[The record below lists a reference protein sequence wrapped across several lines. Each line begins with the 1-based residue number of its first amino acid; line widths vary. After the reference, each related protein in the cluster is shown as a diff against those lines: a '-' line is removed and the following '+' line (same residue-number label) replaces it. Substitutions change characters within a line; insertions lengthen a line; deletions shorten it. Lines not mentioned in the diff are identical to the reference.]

1 MFPLSL
7 KYKNATFVYKILDYM
22 EDKDI
27 SIFFPFFLFFIF
39 RELINSVIQSVQINE
54 QTIQNIILKEI
65 FKVFRI

>member
-7 KYKNATFVYKILDYM
+7 TYKNTTFVYKVLDYM
-22 EDKDI
+22 EDKDL

>member
-7 KYKNATFVYKILDYM
+7 TYKNTIFVYKVLDYM
-22 EDKDI
+22 EDKDL

>member
-7 KYKNATFVYKILDYM
+7 KYKNTTFVYKILDYM

-54 QTIQNIILKEI
+54 QTIQNIILKKI

>member
-7 KYKNATFVYKILDYM
+7 TYKNATFVYKILDYM
-22 EDKDI
+22 EDKDL

-39 RELINSVIQSVQINE
+39 KELINSVIQSVQINE
-54 QTIQNIILKEI
+54 QTIQNIILKKI